1 VVTVSKRRWLVSA
14 LSLALAAAGLAAQP
28 DGVDL
33 LLINGKVFTAN
44 PAAPWAEAVA
54 IRGNRVAAVG
64 TTAAINRL
72 AGADTH
78 IVDAG
83 GRVVI
88 PGINDAHTHVG
99 ARPPGVSLKLEGD
112 EPTLAAVISALRDA
126 VASAPEDRWIY
137 GTVGER
143 VLSDP
148 KATRF
153 TLDEAAPGRRV
164 KLSTWTGHG
173 VIFSTE
179 GLRAIDI
186 GVRDPDPLFG
196 RYRRTADGIVDGR
209 LDEYADLRAHRR
221 LAALVPRQDVV
232 ASLRRLGVEAI
243 GYGIT
248 SIQAMG
254 NALPAADL
262 ATMLPD
268 VHLPIR
274 WRIIRFPITLSEE
287 ESPADFKELPRNP
300 WPLVT
305 VSGVKWILD
314 GTPVERLAAMNAPYA
329 DRAGWTGELNLTPA
343 DIDRA
348 LQRALDTGD
357 QPMFHIAGDRSIDQ
371 LFSSMERLAP
381 ASRWIPL
388 RVRIEHGE
396 FLTRDRF
403 ERAKRLGVVNVQ
415 NPSHF
420 TIPDIMAARY
430 GASRTATVEPIKSI
444 VAAGIP
450 LALGG
455 DGPLNPFLN
464 MMFAIAHPNN
474 PSEALTREQVVTAYT
489 TGSAYAEFAE
499 REKGQ
504 LKAGMLA
511 DVAVLSQDIFTV
523 AADKLPATTSVFTMA
538 DGKISLTKLPDRKAA
553 AR

>member
-1 VVTVSKRRWLVSA
+1 MSKLRLVSA
-14 LSLALAAAGLAAQP
+14 LSLSLAVVGLAAQP
-28 DGVDL
+28 DGLDL
-33 LLINGKVFTAN
+33 VLVNGKVFTAN
-44 PAAPWAEAVA
+44 PAAPWAEALA
-54 IRGNRVAAVG
+54 IRGNRITAVG
-64 TTAAINRL
+64 TTAAIRQT
-72 AGADTH
+72 AGADTWL
-78 IVDAG
+78 VDVG

-99 ARPPGVSLKLEGD
+99 ARPPGVSLKLEGND
-112 EPTLAAVISALRDA
+112 PTLADVLAALREA
-126 VASAPEDRWIY
+126 AAAAPADQWIY

-148 KATRF
+148 NATRF
-153 TLDEAAPGRRV
+153 TLDEVAPKRPV
-164 KLSTWTGHG
+164 KLSAWTGHG
-173 VIFSTE
+173 VIFSTA

-186 GVRDPDPLFG
+186 GDRDPDPPFG
-196 RYRRTADGIVDGR
+196 RYRRTQDGTIDGH

-221 LAALVPRQDVV
+221 LAALVSHQAAV
-232 ASLRRLGVEAI
+232 ASLRSLAIEAV
-243 GYGIT
+243 GYGVT
-248 SIQAMG
+248 SIQAMA

-268 VHLPIR
+268 VRIPLH
-274 WRIIRFPITLSEE
+274 WRIIRFPITLTEE
-287 ESPADFKELPRNP
+287 DSPADFKTLPRNP
-300 WPLVT
+300 WPLIT

-329 DRAGWTGELNLTPA
+329 DRSGWTGDLNLRPA

-348 LQRALDTGD
+348 LRRALETGD
-357 QPMFHIAGDRSIDQ
+357 QPMFHVVGDRGIDL

-381 ASRWIPL
+381 AARWQPL

-403 ERAKRLGVVNVQ
+403 ERAKRLGIVNVQ
-415 NPSHF
+415 NPAHF
-420 TIPDIMAARY
+420 TIPEIMTARY
-430 GASRTATVEPIKSI
+430 GADRVAGVEPLKSI

-455 DGPLNPFLN
+455 DGPLSPFLN
-464 MMFAIAHPNN
+464 MMFAVSHPNN
-474 PSEALTREQVVTAYT
+474 PSEALTREQVITAYT
-489 TGSAYAEFAE
+489 SGSAYAEFAE

-504 LKAGMLA
+504 LKVGMLA

-523 AADKLPATTSVFTMA
+523 AADKLPATTSVYTIV
-538 DGKISLTKLPDRKAA
+538 DGKTVVAMLPNRRALA
-553 AR
+553 PR

>member
-1 VVTVSKRRWLVSA
+1 MTGLRFATVAGVI
-14 LSLALAAAGLAAQP
+14 LAAIGIAAQP
-28 DGVDL
+28 GGELDL
-33 LLINGKVFTAN
+33 MFVNGKVFTAN
-44 PAAPWAEAVA
+44 AAAPWAEAVA
-54 IRGNRVAAVG
+54 IRGNRITAVG
-64 TTAAINRL
+64 TTAALRAQ
-72 AGADTH
+72 AGPNTH
-78 IVDAG
+78 VVDVA

-99 ARPPGVSLKLEGD
+99 ARPPGTSLKLNGND
-112 EPTLAAVISALRDA
+112 PQLTDVIAAIRDA
-126 VASAPEDRWIY
+126 AASAPDERWIY

-153 TLDEAAPGRRV
+153 TLDEAAPGRLV
-164 KLSTWTGHG
+164 KLSGWSGHG
-173 VIFSTE
+173 VIFSTP
-179 GLRAIDI
+179 GLRAIGI
-186 GVRDPDPLFG
+186 GDRDPDPPFG
-196 RYRRTADGIVDGR
+196 KYRRTGDGIIDGR

-221 LAALVPRQDVV
+221 LAALVSRQETV
-232 ASLRRLGVEAI
+232 AGLRRLGTEAL

-268 VHLPIR
+268 THLPIR
-274 WRIIRFPITLSEE
+274 WRIIRFPIALTEA
-287 ESPADFKELPRNP
+287 ESPADFKELPRSP
-300 WPLVT
+300 WPMIT

-329 DRAGWTGELNLTPA
+329 DRAGWSGDLDLPPA
-343 DIDRA
+343 DIDRV
-348 LQRALDTGD
+348 LRRALETGD
-357 QPMFHIAGDRSIDQ
+357 QPMFHAVGDRAIDQ
-371 LFSSMERLAP
+371 LLSSMERIAP
-381 ASRWIPL
+381 AAQWAPL

-396 FLTRDRF
+396 FLSRDRF
-403 ERAKRLGVVNVQ
+403 ERAKRLGIVNVQ
-415 NPSHF
+415 NPAHL
-420 TIPDIMAARY
+420 TIPEIMAARY
-430 GASRTATVEPIKSI
+430 GANRNATAQPLKSI

-464 MMFAIAHPNN
+464 MMFAITHPNN
-474 PSEALTREQVVTAYT
+474 PSEALTREQVVAAYT

-523 AADKLPATTSVFTMA
+523 APDKLPATTSVFTIA
-538 DGKISLTKLPDRKAA
+538 DGKTSVALLSEIKP
-553 AR
+553 

>member
-1 VVTVSKRRWLVSA
+1 MSKLRLVSA
-14 LSLALAAAGLAAQP
+14 LSVSLAVVGLGAQP
-28 DGVDL
+28 VGLDL
-33 LLINGKVFTAN
+33 LLVNGKVFTAN

-54 IRGNRVAAVG
+54 IRGNRITAVG
-64 TTAAINRL
+64 TTAAIRQT
-72 AGADTH
+72 AGSDTF
-78 IVDAG
+78 IVDVG

-99 ARPPGVSLKLEGD
+99 ARPPGVVLKLVGND
-112 EPTLAAVISALRDA
+112 PSLTDVLTTLREAAAA
-126 VASAPEDRWIY
+126 APADQWIY
-137 GTVGER
+137 GTVGEQ

-148 KATRF
+148 NATRF
-153 TLDEAAPGRRV
+153 TLDGAAPKRLV

-173 VIFSTE
+173 VIFSTA

-186 GVRDPDPLFG
+186 GDRDPDPPFG
-196 RYRRTADGIVDGR
+196 RYRRTPDGTLDGR

-221 LAALVPRQDVV
+221 LAALVSHQAAV
-232 ASLRRLGVEAI
+232 ASLRSLAVEAV
-243 GYGIT
+243 GYGVT
-248 SIQAMG
+248 SIQAMA

-268 VHLPIR
+268 VRIPLH
-274 WRIIRFPITLSEE
+274 WRIIRFPITLTEDD
-287 ESPADFKELPRNP
+287 SPADFKALPRDP
-300 WPLVT
+300 WPLIT

-329 DRAGWTGELNLTPA
+329 DRSGWTGDLNLPPA

-348 LQRALDTGD
+348 LRRALETGD
-357 QPMFHIAGDRSIDQ
+357 QPMFHVVGDRGID
-371 LFSSMERLAP
+371 LLLSSMERLAP
-381 ASRWIPL
+381 PERWQPL

-403 ERAKRLGVVNVQ
+403 ERAKRLGIVNVQ
-415 NPSHF
+415 NPAHF
-420 TIPDIMAARY
+420 TIPEIMTARY
-430 GASRTATVEPIKSI
+430 GADRAAGVEPLKSI

-464 MMFAIAHPNN
+464 MMFAISHPNN

-489 TGSAYAEFAE
+489 SGSAYEEFAE
-499 REKGQ
+499 RERGQ
-504 LKAGMLA
+504 LKVGMLA

-523 AADKLPATTSVFTMA
+523 AADKLPATTSVYTIV
-538 DGKISLTKLPDRKAA
+538 DGKTVLAMLPTRHALDPR
-553 AR
+553 